1 MERLEE
7 EGKKCRS
14 VYAFEPDRNNYL
26 TCKKKIEHSGWH
38 NITLVNAGLWHE
50 PAALTWENAG
60 TAGAHLTEAVGEGG
74 GRC

>member
-26 TCKKKIEHSGWH
+26 ACKKKTAHGGWH
-38 NITLVNAGLWHE
+38 NIRLVNERPEHIWQKRRGKAAAG
-50 PAALTWENAG
+50 
-60 TAGAHLTEAVGEGG
+60 V
-74 GRC
+74 R